1 MYIILVISTN
11 LICSNRIS
19 SDGIIKVADFG
30 LAEDIYC
37 KNYFRLIKDE
47 DSNAPVKLPMK
58 WMALESIRDGYLN
71 EKTDVVS

>member
-1 MYIILVISTN
+1 MSTN

-19 SDGIIKVADFG
+19 SYGIIKVADFG
-30 LAEDIYC
+30 LAEDIYR

-58 WMALESIRDGYLN
+58 WMALESIRDGYFN

>member
-1 MYIILVISTN
+1 M
-11 LICSNRIS
+11 
-19 SDGIIKVADFG
+19 ADFG

-47 DSNAPVKLPMK
+47 DSNAPVKLAIK
-58 WMALESIRDGYLN
+58 WMALESIRDGYFN

>member
-1 MYIILVISTN
+1 MSTN

-30 LAEDIYC
+30 LDEDIYC

-47 DSNAPVKLPMK
+47 DSDAPVKPPIQ
-58 WMALESIRDGYLN
+58 WMALESIRNGYFN